1 MQLTLSFLQ
10 ASPPPKEP
18 NNLNLGPATRAEAVR
33 GLARMIVQASEVSK
47 RKETTNE

>member
-18 NNLNLGPATRAEAVR
+18 NINLGPATRAEAVR
-33 GLARMIVQASEVSK
+33 DLARMIVQASGTSK
-47 RKETTNE
+47 QKETTNE

>member
-18 NNLNLGPATRAEAVR
+18 NINLGPATRAEAAR
-33 GLARMIVQASEVSK
+33 GLARMIVQASETSEQ
-47 RKETTNE
+47 KETTNE

>member
-10 ASPPPKEP
+10 ASPPPNEP
-18 NNLNLGPATRAEAVR
+18 NINLGPATRAEAIR

-47 RKETTNE
+47 QKEQTNE

>member
-18 NNLNLGPATRAEAVR
+18 NMNLGPATRAEAVR
-33 GLARMIVQASEVSK
+33 GLARMIVQAADTSK
-47 RKETTNE
+47 QKETTNE

>member
-18 NNLNLGPATRAEAVR
+18 NMNLGPATRAEAVR
-33 GLARMIVQASEVSK
+33 GLARMIVQASEVGK

>member
-18 NNLNLGPATRAEAVR
+18 NMNLGPATRAEAVR
-33 GLARMIVQASEVSK
+33 GLARMIAQAADTGK
-47 RKETTNE
+47 QKETTNE

>member
-18 NNLNLGPATRAEAVR
+18 NINLGPATRAEAVR
-33 GLARMIVQASEVSK
+33 GLARMIVQASETTTK
-47 RKETTNE
+47 QKETTNE

>member
-18 NNLNLGPATRAEAVR
+18 NINLGPATRAEAIR

-47 RKETTNE
+47 QKETTNE

>member
-18 NNLNLGPATRAEAVR
+18 NINLGPATRAEAIR
-33 GLARMIVQASEVSK
+33 GLARMIVQASEVNK
-47 RKETTNE
+47 QKEPTNE